1 MSLIAVFKAKVAC
14 MVSVV
19 IYFHLSHCLYNEL
32 GQRNYVHWTKP
43 QPHFNPFLK
52 GKLHLDYPC
61 SLMLCIDVALTH
73 IISTEI
79 TKLLNKLTKEKGNEE
94 LQPWVKPCER
104 HLYWSATSTI
114 DGNGKVIW
122 AKFKSFLSHIINRHT
137 NLDDPLFNKCAHGDI
152 PDRKWIDP
160 GIVCDFSCYLIIS
173 SSKSL
178 AKIPFIFQ
186 KYCKSCQFAST

>member
-1 MSLIAVFKAKVAC
+1 M
-14 MVSVV
+14 
-19 IYFHLSHCLYNEL
+19 FHLSRCLIIL
-32 GQRNYVHWTKP
+32 LTRIMSTGQKAPDLYATIQSNRIGQAT
-43 QPHFNPFLK
+43 
-52 GKLHLDYPC
+52 LDY
-61 SLMLCIDVALTH
+61 SFLWYVLIVHLL
-73 IISTEI
+73 STEI

-104 HLYWSATSTI
+104 HLYWSATSTQ

-160 GIVCDFSCYLIIS
+160 GIMI
-173 SSKSL
+173 SL
-178 AKIPFIFQ
+178 AIW
-186 KYCKSCQFAST
+186 